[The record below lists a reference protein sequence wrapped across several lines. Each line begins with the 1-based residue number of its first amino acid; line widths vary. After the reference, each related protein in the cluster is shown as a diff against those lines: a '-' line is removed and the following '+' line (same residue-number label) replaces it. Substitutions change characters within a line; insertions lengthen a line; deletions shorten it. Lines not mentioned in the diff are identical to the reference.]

1 MLAVRRAWEDAQK
14 GIAHQGVRLQDPFA
28 PRLEDDERARRRAL
42 YDSRVEYYFR
52 ERPWILDEEIADA
65 VEQALM
71 SKGQMPTIDQLS
83 RIRAML
89 SQAKVHAVQEWIKDR
104 EEEDEPIV
112 LFSQHVSI
120 LKKIAARPGWECFH
134 GGLTAKK
141 RSVMVKAFQDGQ
153 IERGL
158 AVSIG
163 AGGEGI
169 TLTRAAVC
177 AFVDLSWNPAKN
189 HQAESRL
196 IRIGAEKHDL
206 VAATKAIAELGCTKC
221 VISDGKATA
230 CADHKT
236 AITVVRFV
244 AKHVVD
250 ALVMTTLVE
259 KEALLGSFEWSE
271 EEQA

>member
-1 MLAVRRAWEDAQK
+1 M
-14 GIAHQGVRLQDPFA
+14 HHGVRLQDPFL
-28 PRLEDDERARRRAL
+28 PRLEPDERQRRRSL
-42 YDSRVEYYFR
+42 YDARVEYYYC
-52 ERPWILDEEIADA
+52 ERPWIADEEIVEA
-65 VEQALM
+65 VEQALT

-120 LKKIAARPGWECFH
+120 LKKIAVRPGWQCFH
-134 GGLTAKK
+134 GGLTPKNRA
-141 RSVMVKAFQDGQ
+141 VMVKEFQAGQ

-158 AVSIG
+158 AISIG

-177 AFVDLSWNPAKN
+177 AFIDLSWNPAKN

-196 IRIGAEKHDL
+196 IRIGAERHDL
-206 VAATKAIAELGCTKC
+206 EAAKKAIAESGCTKC
-221 VISDGKATA
+221 VIVDGRATA
-230 CADHKT
+230 CPEHKT

-250 ALVMTTLVE
+250 ALVMTTLKE
-259 KEALLGSFEWSE
+259 KEALLTSLEWSE
-271 EEQA
+271 EEQE